1 MFIGSIV
8 FDLHIPYSNSLK
20 EKRMVIRSVKEKL
33 KSKFN
38 VSVSEVGDQN
48 LWQSAQIA
56 VVMVAPDQKQVEKV
70 MQNVIN
76 FVEVNFPDIHINIYR
91 EII

>member
-1 MFIGSIV
+1 MIIGSVV

-20 EKRMVIRSVKEKL
+20 EKRMVVRSVKEKL

-38 VSVSEVGDQN
+38 VSVSEVGGQD

-56 VVMVAPDQKQVEKV
+56 VVTVAPDQKQVEKV
-70 MQNVIN
+70 IQNVIN
-76 FVEVNFPDIHINIYR
+76 FVEINFPDLHINIYR

>member
-1 MFIGSIV
+1 M

-76 FVEVNFPDIHINIYR
+76 FVEVNFPDLHINIYR

>member
-1 MFIGSIV
+1 MIIGSIV
-8 FDLHIPYSNSLK
+8 FEFYIPHSGSLK
-20 EKRMVIRSVKEKL
+20 EKRMVVRSVKEKL

-38 VSVSEVGDQN
+38 VSVSEVGNQE

-56 VVMVAPDQKQVEKV
+56 VVTVAPDRKQVEKV
-70 MQNVIN
+70 IQNVIN
-76 FVEVNFPDIHINIYR
+76 FVEVNFPDLHINIYK